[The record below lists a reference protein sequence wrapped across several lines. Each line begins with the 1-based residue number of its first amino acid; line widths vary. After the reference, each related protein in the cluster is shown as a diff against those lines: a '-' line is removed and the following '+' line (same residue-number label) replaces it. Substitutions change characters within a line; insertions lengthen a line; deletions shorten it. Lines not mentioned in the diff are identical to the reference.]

1 MITAEETHQ
10 KFHQLTQ
17 GRWQQER
24 RFFFFRNP
32 STNSTRLSAGYE
44 MKQPTTET
52 LCGPFQH
59 NIRNSTSLLWKP
71 TTYSTMASNEE
82 YVDSHFGIFPSTTTS
97 DLSPLLSLL
106 LGHQDSTSSLG
117 PVRESL
123 KPVDRSVTCPFRPNF
138 ECTFINLDQPFLYL
152 AIKTLG

>member
-32 STNSTRLSAGYE
+32 STNSIRLSAGYE

-52 LCGPFQH
+52 LFRPFQH
-59 NIRNSTSLLWKP
+59 NVRNSTSLLWKL

-82 YVDSHFGIFPSTTTS
+82 YVDSHFDIFPSTATS
-97 DLSPLLSLL
+97 DLSPLLSLPSL
-106 LGHQDSTSSLG
+106 SLGHQDSTIKMAHCGLG
-117 PVRESL
+117 PVWESF
-123 KPVDRSVTCPFRPNF
+123 KPSPVLSGQILNVHSLILITRF
-138 ECTFINLDQPFLYL
+138 
-152 AIKTLG
+152 